1 MQFKTKATLT
11 ENLAYFVHL
20 KTTQQVYGSTHRT
33 PHWIIF
39 KNMSDLLEEAEEALV
54 GCDVFGR
61 LQHSGL
67 LLLSVRSIGE
77 APEENYI

>member
-1 MQFKTKATLT
+1 
-11 ENLAYFVHL
+11 
-20 KTTQQVYGSTHRT
+20 
-33 PHWIIF
+33 
-39 KNMSDLLEEAEEALV
+39 MSDLLEEAEEALV